1 MHGEKRPATKKDLGI
16 WVSSIPSFS
25 LHHEKSAQKAFAV
38 LRMIGRTFSR
48 SICMDVQILYGAYVR
63 PLLEYAN
70 QVVYS
75 GRTKDITLIE
85 RARRAA
91 TRMFACRNSVDC
103 ETRLA
108 MLDPFPLEYRRL
120 RGGLIPTY
128 ALFEQSLANKSKR
141 KPPVSA
147 TEDIYH
153 KRVKHESP
161 ESFEPKSADIILP
174 CLKDASPVPVI
185 IPKEDTEETFVR
197 LPLIHSCIASLSVCT
212 ELRKPVLLAGP
223 VGCGKTRCIDF
234 VACLQKAS
242 VCRVQISEQ
251 TDSKSLL
258 GAYCCTETPGQFVWR
273 PGPLLTSLTQG
284 SWLVL
289 EDVDRG
295 PADLQM
301 LLAPLFKPNHSS
313 SHRLDLIDPT
323 TGLPVDQH
331 RNFRILMTRRLV
343 LSRTNEWRMECDN
356 PCAEFI
362 DRHCSVI
369 MLPSLTDDS
378 LRKLVSR
385 LHPSLHTLLD
395 RVLTIYGCVRQD
407 LESSSAFTG
416 SRTISP
422 RDLLKFCARISRPS
436 VESLQSDSLLL
447 HAVDCF
453 VACVSDPSR
462 LLQLASKIAGEL
474 NLTAEKVMFILY
486 KRSVD
491 LRLDPDGALMY
502 LGRAQ
507 LPCHRTAEWEA
518 RLAGGATLS
527 QSTGDVVSPFAST
540 HLACTLLER
549 LAVAVE
555 HKEPVLL
562 VGETGTGKTSAIQQL
577 AHLCGRRLRVIN
589 LNQQSDSVDLLG
601 GFKPVDTRSLVR
613 PVRERFEAL
622 FCRTFRM
629 DKNVGYLEHINEYF
643 NSGQWR
649 DLITLMQH
657 PTRLAVER
665 PAGSANLLHEEW
677 LGLLDQLNQLQR
689 RFENAVKTN
698 QSAVGFAFIE
708 GALVR
713 AVQDGDWV
721 LLDEINLAP
730 AEMLDCLSGLLDSE
744 QGSVTLVERGDK
756 TPLKRNPDFHLFAA
770 MNPSTDVGKRELP
783 VGLRNRFTEI
793 YVPELDPGVNDSQL
807 NPIRATDR
815 EDLAILV
822 RAYLLPLNPS
832 PTQVTTV
839 VRLYAALR
847 QAAVEGLVDGVGQ
860 KPHFSLRTLCRALVE
875 AGRGYHGST
884 IRSLYEGLIFSFGSQ
899 LSRASRPILDT
910 LVRRYLALIH
920 GTREQKLDHTSL
932 SHLLSSPLPMPA
944 HRSTLKD
951 QSSAMDYL
959 PVEGYWVPRGPGE
972 PRQTSPD
979 ALVDGSYVLTPSVRA
994 NLKDLARVVA
1004 AGGSL
1009 PILLQGETSVGK
1021 TSLITY
1027 LAERIGQVCYRINNH
1042 EHTEQQ
1048 TYLGTYTVASATA
1061 QANMTGQVKDGTPPP
1076 LVFQHGPL
1084 VQAMRLGH
1092 WIILDELNLA
1102 PTEILEALNRV
1113 LDDNRT
1119 LFIPDT
1125 QEVIRAHPQFR
1136 LFATQNP
1143 PGLYAGRKV
1152 LSRALRNRFIELH
1165 FDPIPRGELEVI
1177 LEKRCALPQSRAHR
1191 LVEVMHRLQLARCQS
1206 NVFLG
1211 KDSFIT
1217 LRDLFRWAERYRLA
1231 TCDLADPEN
1240 DSEKRL
1246 TFFDWDAYL
1255 AEQGYLLLSGRVRNA
1270 EETRVVAE
1278 ALETVFKRPISEAK
1292 LFDLS
1297 EETSSVSKEFLQPL
1311 LSESDVRPA
1320 GFEHVVWTRDMR
1332 RMLVLVGNALK
1343 YKEPILLVGETSCGK
1358 TTVCQLFAALKHQ
1371 KLHCVNC
1378 HQYTEASDFLGGL
1391 RPIRR
1396 VSSQDGAEVDDGR
1409 LFEWVDGP
1417 LVVAMSRGEMF
1428 LLDEI
1433 SLADD
1438 AVLERLNSLLEPE
1451 RRLNLAERSEGAGS
1465 IGVLETNDLTAH
1477 IGFRLVATMNPG
1489 GDYGKK
1495 ELSPALRNRF
1505 TEIWCPTP
1513 AFTSPNL
1520 EAFPTSSSDL
1530 QLIVVH
1536 NLKLHLPSLRTS
1548 PDLAQRL
1555 SYAMVDFASWF
1566 SWALHDDTTAN
1577 HLVSTRKSPPTI
1589 RDLLAWIQFMES
1601 VCSRSPNPA
1610 STPPGMS
1617 SSIDLLSA
1625 CLHGACL
1632 VFLDAVDCKPIGI
1645 LENPSLAAQGVK
1657 FLRERLESIASEHGL
1672 AVENLFVAVN
1682 YTCAGDSN
1690 VDGDF
1695 SFTSDGRMFG
1705 ADPFYIDTGPSSD
1718 PSLAFNSRFN
1728 FSAPTPAVNLRRL
1741 LRALQVPK
1749 RALLLEGSPGV
1760 GKTSLVLAL
1769 AKATGHEVVRINLS
1783 EATEAS
1789 DLLGCDLPVEGAAP
1803 GVFAW
1808 RDGPLLQGL
1817 REGRWIVLDEM
1828 NLASQSVLECLNA
1841 CLDHRGE
1848 LYIPELGAT
1857 FKIQPGVTRLFA
1869 CQNPVRE
1876 GGGRKGLP
1884 KSFLNRF
1891 TQVFLQPLT
1900 TADQEFIMQQLYPR
1914 LPAPVIQLMVH
1925 FNWKLADEVNVG
1937 REFGTQGGPWEFNL
1951 RDLMRWAELILKGE
1965 EFEGSNPGLSVHY
1978 VYTDRMR
1985 TEADKRKVA
1994 ELWNSVCR
2002 ERGATDMVYYKP
2014 LGRISIVNNTLRIGN
2029 AGFDTVPTVDFSKLP
2044 NLLFLDQQ
2052 RSQLESLLKI
2062 LEMGWMAIL
2071 VGPPGCA
2078 VYLRIYAALPFSFI
2092 LHSPS
2097 VLDRLNSV
2105 LEPDGE
2111 LVLSE
2116 RGLDS
2121 NGRLIRM
2128 KPHPDFRLIL
2138 IVDEVSGLGAGSTGV
2153 SRAMRNRGVEIAVYK
2168 DLSMTNVDLDRI
2180 LTSMGIRNS
2189 VVNALTSFQALFSTA
2204 CGLTCLPTD
2213 HINLLDGLPVT
2224 AGLLKRPPL
2233 EALLSCS
2240 QLAEC
2245 LLQNPETDEAEP
2257 RQLFVDE
2264 PEDDNLFL
2272 TFDLERPKT
2281 VWCWALS
2288 RALNFAYSSRQTHAK
2303 AASVVRTLINRFLSV
2318 VSDEISLESMYHHSG
2333 VVGPRYLL
2341 HSLRQ
2346 LISCGN
2352 PVEYRQNHIHVVA
2365 LAISSTQ
2372 SSPPPPH
2379 LIRRVLLEQA
2389 NSADLGGLPGHVKA
2403 VFGHVCLTPDLS
2415 DYSSQATA
2423 DPWELWPDLRWAPG
2437 WRHLTNSLGG
2447 PVLEWDRVLRTLL
2460 VVELLQMQLEL
2471 IPPKSSTN
2479 QSFGTLSS
2487 LSVLVVAHKFSV
2499 GQIPPTWL
2507 ENYPG
2512 LNAILDQWTQFL
2524 QAFVADRTVASQG
2537 TSHAYWLSIIQ
2548 RVGLIWTW
2556 LHHFALKPLGDPQDW
2571 SDRLEFHNQRANLSA
2586 VGVNGFIPI
2595 LSAIRSVLSLP
2606 VPRVVS
2612 FSNSEFSP
2620 MTLNC
2625 VSFGKK
2631 IGDLLQL
2638 LQFGEL
2644 EEEDE
2649 DDSND
2654 ESLADEEDLVHQEGV
2669 RDNLS
2674 SNLMC
2679 LWPLSMLSIL
2689 HTIYQMAEVQRQSE
2703 SLRAFVRC
2711 LLLSMT
2717 RPQLMSLLSLAQ
2729 PCHVTSSV
2737 QKRAVEQSLL
2747 EISEKQA
2754 FEQLCARL
2762 DLVSTGRLLPY
2773 RSFGTLERP
2782 SLINEWRS
2790 LGQATFAITWPA
2802 LSRYNMGAEPTYQT
2816 LFGWFNSQ
2824 KAYKIAHVMLS
2835 SHVRSPNDATYAPC
2849 RSSNVN
2855 DITLNPDLTDLV
2867 LRSGQLLHAVDEA
2880 LVTKIHS
2887 PAIHHAPMHP
2897 DSSFSETHPD
2907 LDSLLQWIVSKL
2919 QPRLS
2924 ESVLMASVSPN
2935 WSEILQLCE
2944 WLIGYLLKIKD
2955 DPSNNDLIGIAW
2967 TLFGCLYVRCVCPVA
2982 PLDPYIVARVEEVA
2996 VATELER
3003 VDREIEL
3010 RRAIRR
3016 ISFGDPSGALPKDG
3030 DDSNEW
3036 FSATN
3041 LQGLAEAGLEHPWI
3055 SAIVTYREQLV
3066 EKSEQLAK
3074 HNVISR
3080 GPIPLSRQVS
3090 NIQYSQLR
3098 RRLSTFVVGFTEK
3111 LLLHRCSNQGLPQLN
3126 PDSIQRWLEVAS
3138 DLAEWLTEPER
3149 FHTFADIVEPLLHG
3163 VLATLVDRICTRDVH
3178 WLQSLLVFYL
3188 PGICSKSHKTIE
3200 EEEFKL
3206 DVVYSSRFTNM
3217 DTLWPPADEYE
3228 GKAEAMSAT
3237 VTDLVGLL
3245 STGLMSNQTVID
3257 RPLSLNCL
3265 SSSLYLA
3272 YQLTSVSVRNTLKQ
3286 AAIAVS
3292 LETNPSGPTQALA
3305 FQVEFR
3311 LFSLIL
3317 DLIWL
3322 HHVDSAGS
3330 HDYQLTSFTGRL
3342 LAFLNRP
3349 LARRWHQ
3356 AEADRK
3362 KAAAER
3368 AALFIEAASRKHRIQ
3383 GELQQGSK
3391 SKKDNA
3397 RDVQA
3402 DLIDPDLVEE
3412 VEWRLRF
3419 PETASLNALAEMSA
3433 ESGQLGLGREE
3444 QIQQTV
3450 RKLEQV
3456 DKWLERALGETT
3468 RTWIP
3473 DESELIY
3480 WVDRTVELL
3489 LSQATNVV
3497 SKDHASEWR
3506 WHTLLNGYSM
3516 ASWLTLHSSV
3526 SLDPSTDKQSL
3537 STLLAITAYLAQNDL
3552 RSKARLP
3559 IHQERNASL
3568 DVYRDPIPLDAA
3580 SRLLAV
3586 LEHLERRVRQILH
3599 EWPGQP
3605 SLLHLLT
3612 LIRRLEGF
3620 HVSDPLMKFLTGVE
3634 MIWQEMHE
3642 WEKNASRHVSLMD
3655 QIKEVC
3661 ELLIEWRKMELKCWL
3676 STLDTATSAFSS
3688 RAATLWFHLHD
3699 VFLRPPG
3706 HATSDSTVGNTQSE
3720 SDRCEVLVE
3729 LMENG
3734 PLGEFPM
3741 RWRLLAALRTALD
3754 IWPGLPTQDRETNK
3768 RIVGNV
3774 AWFYGQFLPAVQNE
3788 IKCLRK
3794 PIEKDL
3800 RGVVHITKWGDY
3812 ACFWSVKSNVDRCKR
3827 TIHKQVRNWETIL
3840 RRPVRPLF
3848 ETAISVPRFERPPNA
3863 DCPDMPVSSLP
3874 SASDAKNYWLSPQ
3887 DFQWICT
3894 QRTMNPQFGSH
3905 FGRLPTLVPKF
3916 HVHLRRMASGSPV
3929 THWIQQLQTGTE
3941 AWAALLTDLETCTR
3955 QLESTCPPAHLLRQ
3969 LHAAKSTGKRKVTG
3983 SDNTE
3988 ELEQARRWNQQ
3999 FTTLQ
4004 QRKRWALSQWFKV
4017 AGNPHRANP
4026 GENAPHS
4033 CSDLDC
4039 DTSSDAVD
4047 TELPGPDVD
4056 LNSYDDDNTSLPQL
4070 GLSYLRGQRYSHTGS
4085 MTSFLSQLSGDPWR
4099 YVHSH
4104 EGTDLYRIGSKEY
4117 TLPTIVCRR
4126 LACLV
4131 ALRGG
4136 LPRTPGPPGA
4146 TPETV
4151 SEIVTE
4157 LGGPTN
4163 LARLTGLA
4171 DDLLN
4176 NCVAAIRSCSQLT
4189 EAANQL
4195 FVQSDAFRSTF
4206 DGKADSCSS
4215 DVAKDDVIYVPLGS
4229 DHIQLRRIR
4238 TSVKTVGQLA
4248 RDALQQCTLFWGV
4261 CHQLQ
4266 STTPVTTDD
4275 LKCIFG
4281 SDLWENLVAPVALP
4295 SIKVFA
4301 DFCRHICANYLD
4313 RLTAAVEAI
4322 SENVNLI
4329 SASPT
4334 FLLTHSSCQI
4344 YVCLSTALES
4354 FLSISDAIV
4363 SDCRQ
4368 NGFHNNVESSLAR
4381 TTDRLRF
4388 EYQFLSTIVT
4398 QNALRALRCDE
4409 ISKEECDSALCVL
4422 TDNLIQSILRT
4433 LGTLY
4438 HADRYS
4444 EDMGQI
4450 DLLLHFSDEMSV
4462 SASDLIL
4469 AQVNKLLT
4477 RCRVKL
4483 EQSQGD
4489 VLTSG
4494 VRLTRAVFPLVDALS
4509 KAVELRATQFWQ
4521 LLDEWTRLGER
4532 VLRITGRLLVDGFCR
4547 PAGLDRS
4554 MSDEANGGMSCDNQA
4569 LDSREQ
4575 EGSGGGTSLTA
4586 EGVDTTGAKDVSKEL
4601 ECQEQIEGLMDETQK
4616 TNQADDHGA
4625 AEDESEGIEMPDDNF
4640 RGEFG
4645 DDQPL
4650 GIDEQEDELSSA
4662 EDTQDL
4668 ENRMGDGANGASDE
4682 VFKEMWASDNE
4693 EEPASA
4699 LPPAENDA
4707 GGVQDQTDG
4716 KQDEKDTKDGSDV
4729 QRQKKSLDSDHS
4741 AQEENEEANSGE
4753 AESSPPSKKGPKSV
4767 KDFQN
4772 KTTVAGDDG
4781 QMPPNNEQEL
4791 TPDAESEQ
4799 DHSTDGDQARKE
4811 DDSLAALEAKR
4822 LEDEE
4827 ESTGNQTEDLPD
4839 DLPDEAMNSPS
4850 EEAANADSGK
4860 PEEESGQDE
4869 VDPGYEDQIMP
4880 LDQGAEDQTELQDP
4894 KMEDFQYNPASG
4906 DLGQDKAT
4914 AGLDGAPVSEDTRPT
4929 EHDREQDSVHQLP
4942 EQTEQSTGSRGGQ
4955 RVGTGQFGDLAPD
4968 QIDAKDRSAPA
4979 AKTEGIAPK
4988 RRSGLKP
4995 VSENRSQDPSATDAM
5010 KKKEILDPAK
5020 SGQVRSPEI
5029 DQEGLTDADL
5039 YEHMEED
5046 TMDTGNDSGIR
5057 AFDSATESQ
5066 RKQQT
5071 RSEQKPEQA
5080 DTDVGL
5086 ENDEETREVPPNLIP
5101 TDVPEEQP
5109 LSSGLPLQQRLSG
5122 KSSKGDLAGE
5132 DVVESD
5138 PDARIVAT
5146 LGAQRPPDS
5155 FICTRP
5161 EALVQ
5166 STAGSHMFD
5175 VGLAVERADLH
5186 SVSTEEAKK
5195 AFFEWSACSARSA
5208 GLARQ
5213 LCESLRLVLE
5223 PTKAAR
5229 MRGDYRT
5236 GKRIN
5241 MRKIIPYLA
5250 SHFRKDKI
5258 WLRRSQ
5264 PSQREYR
5271 ILIAVDDSSS
5281 MSDNLCRQMT
5291 FDSLATV
5298 VTALNLLEV
5307 GRIGVCSFGESVR
5320 ILHDLQDTWVGD
5332 AGANV
5337 LAQFTFKQ
5345 SRTSLIQLL
5354 QSAIKAMQMCNLPTT
5369 TGSMPSQLLLIL
5381 SDGVFSED
5389 PQDSRVQAAV
5399 RLARDSRLF
5408 PVCLILDDVR
5418 KKHSI
5423 FDLRRYTSSGKLV
5436 PYMDTF
5442 PLPFY
5447 LVLRDVTALPQL
5459 LSDALR
5465 QWFELEASFGR

>member
-1 MHGEKRPATKKDLGI
+1 M
-16 WVSSIPSFS
+16 
-25 LHHEKSAQKAFAV
+25 
-38 LRMIGRTFSR
+38 GR
-48 SICMDVQILYGAYVR
+48 
-63 PLLEYAN
+63 
-70 QVVYS
+70 
-75 GRTKDITLIE
+75 K
-85 RARRAA
+85 
-91 TRMFACRNSVDC
+91 
-103 ETRLA
+103 
-108 MLDPFPLEYRRL
+108 
-120 RGGLIPTY
+120 
-128 ALFEQSLANKSKR
+128 KSKR

-147 TEDIYH
+147 TEDVH
-153 KRVKHESP
+153 PKRVKHESP
-161 ESFEPKSADIILP
+161 ESFETKSAHIILP
-174 CLKDASPVPVI
+174 GLENASPVPI
-185 IPKEDTEETFVR
+185 IISKRDTEATFVR
-197 LPLIHSCIASLSVCT
+197 LPLIHSCITSLSVCT

-234 VACLQKAS
+234 VACVQKAS

-313 SHRLDLIDPT
+313 CHRLDLIDPT
-323 TGLPVDQH
+323 TGLLVDQH

-369 MLPSLTDDS
+369 MLPALNDDS
-378 LRKLVSR
+378 LRQLVSR
-385 LHPSLHTLLD
+385 LYPSLHTLLD
-395 RVLTIYGCVRQD
+395 RILTIYGCVRED

-422 RDLLKFCARISRPS
+422 RDLLKFCARIARPS
-436 VESLQSDSLLL
+436 VESLQSDCLLL

-453 VACVSDPSR
+453 VACVPDPSR

-474 NLTAEKVMFILY
+474 NLSAEKVMFILY

-491 LRLDPDGALMY
+491 LRLDTDGAVMY

-518 RLAGGATLS
+518 RLASAATLS
-527 QSTGDVVSPFAST
+527 QSTGDVVAPFAST

-629 DKNVGYLEHINEYF
+629 DKNIGYLEHINEYF

-665 PAGSANLLHEEW
+665 PAGSANLLHEDW
-677 LGLLDQLNQLQR
+677 LGLLDQLNQFQR
-689 RFENAVKTN
+689 RFENAAKTN

-730 AEMLDCLSGLLDSE
+730 AEMLDCLSGLLDSDH
-744 QGSVTLVERGDK
+744 GSVTLVERGDK
-756 TPLKRNPDFHLFAA
+756 APLKRNPDFHLFAA

-793 YVPELDPGVNDSQL
+793 YVPELDPGINDSQL

-815 EDLAILV
+815 EDLAILI

-832 PTQVTTV
+832 PTQLTTV

-875 AGRGYHGST
+875 AGRGYHGGI

-899 LSRASRPILDT
+899 LSRASRPVLDT

-920 GTREQKLDHTSL
+920 GTREQKPDHTSL
-932 SHLLSSPLPMPA
+932 SHLLSSPLPMPV
-944 HRSTLKD
+944 HRPALKD
-951 QSSAMDYL
+951 QSSAVDYL

-1061 QANMTGQVKDGTPPP
+1061 QANMKDGTPPP

-1240 DSEKRL
+1240 CAEKRL

-1255 AEQGYLLLSGRVRNA
+1255 AEQGYLLLAGRVRNA

-1278 ALETVFKRPISEAK
+1278 ALEAVFKRPISEAK

-1311 LSESDVRPA
+1311 LSESDVRPV

-1332 RMLVLVGNALK
+1332 RMLVLIGNALK

-1378 HQYTEASDFLGGL
+1378 HQYTEAGDFLGGL

-1513 AFTSPNL
+1513 AFTSPNIKD
-1520 EAFPTSSSDL
+1520 FPTSSSDL

-1536 NLKLHLPSLRTS
+1536 NLKLHLPLLRTS
-1548 PDLAQRL
+1548 PHLAERL

-1566 SWALHDDTTAN
+1566 SWALHDDTIAN

-1601 VCSRSPNPA
+1601 VCSRSSNPA
-1610 STPPGMS
+1610 STPPRLS

-1632 VFLDAVDCKPIGI
+1632 VFLDAVDCKPIGGI
-1645 LENPSLAAQGVK
+1645 LEGPSLAAQGVK
-1657 FLRERLESIASEHGL
+1657 FLRERLESIALEHDL
-1672 AVENLFVAVN
+1672 PVENLFIAAK
-1682 YTCAGDSN
+1682 YTCAGDNS
-1690 VDGDF
+1690 VDGGF
-1695 SFTSDGRMFG
+1695 GLTSDGRMFG

-1718 PSLAFNSRFN
+1718 PNLALNSRFN

-1769 AKATGHEVVRINLS
+1769 AKATGHDVVRINLS

-1803 GVFAW
+1803 GVFGW

-1857 FKIQPGVTRLFA
+1857 FKIQPGATRLFA

-1900 TADQEFIMQQLYPR
+1900 RADQEFIMRQLYPR
-1914 LPAPVIQLMVH
+1914 LPAPVVQLMVH
-1925 FNWKLADEVNVG
+1925 FNWKLADEVNVA

-1965 EFEGSNPGLSVHY
+1965 NFEGSNPGLSVHY

-1985 TEADKRKVA
+1985 TEADKRKIA

-2014 LGRISIVNNTLRIGN
+2014 LGRVSLVNNILRIGVT
-2029 AGFDTVPTVDFSKLP
+2029 GFDTVPTVDASKLP
-2044 NLLFLDQQ
+2044 NLLLLDHQ

-2071 VGPPGCA
+2071 VGPPGCGKRTLTNICA
-2078 VYLRIYAALPFSFI
+2078 TLVGHPLSTMHMSPTADTVELLGSLEQHEAGGHFCWIDSPLVKGMRHGHWVVIESAQLC
-2092 LHSPS
+2092 SPS

-2111 LVLSE
+2111 LILSE

-2121 NGRLIRM
+2121 NGRLIRL
-2128 KPHPDFRLIL
+2128 KPHPNFRLIL
-2138 IVDEVSGLGAGSTGV
+2138 IVDEVSGAGAGSTGV

-2168 DLSMTNVDLDRI
+2168 DLSMTTVDLDRI
-2180 LTSMGIRNS
+2180 LTSIGIRNS

-2204 CGLTCLPTD
+2204 CGLTCSQAD
-2213 HINLLDGLPVT
+2213 HINLLDGLPLT
-2224 AGLLKRPPL
+2224 AGLLKRPPIG
-2233 EALLSCS
+2233 ALLSCS
-2240 QLAEC
+2240 QLAES

-2257 RQLFVDE
+2257 RQLFLAE
-2264 PEDDNLFL
+2264 PEDFL
-2272 TFDLERPKT
+2272 TFDLDRPKT

-2303 AASVVRTLINRFLSV
+2303 AVSVVRTLINRFLSV
-2318 VSDEISLESMYHHSG
+2318 VSDEISLESMYHRSG
-2333 VVGPRYLL
+2333 GVGPRYLL
-2341 HSLRQ
+2341 HSLPQ
-2346 LISCGN
+2346 VISCGN
-2352 PVEYRQNHIHVVA
+2352 PVAYRENHIHVVA
-2365 LAISSTQ
+2365 LAVSSTE
-2372 SSPPPPH
+2372 SSPPPPPH
-2379 LIRRVLLEQA
+2379 LVRRVLLEQA
-2389 NSADLGGLPGHVKA
+2389 NSADLGGLSGDIQA
-2403 VFGHVCLTPDLS
+2403 VISHVCLTLDLS
-2415 DYSSQATA
+2415 DSFPQPTA
-2423 DPWELWPDLRWAPG
+2423 DPWELWPDLRWIPG
-2437 WRHLTNSLGG
+2437 WQHLTNSVGG
-2447 PVLEWDRVLRTLL
+2447 TVLEWDRVLRTLL
-2460 VVELLQMQLEL
+2460 AVELLQMQMEL
-2471 IPPKSSTN
+2471 VPPKSSIN
-2479 QSFGTLSS
+2479 QSLETLSS
-2487 LSVLVVAHKFSV
+2487 LSVLVVAHKCSI
-2499 GQIPPTWL
+2499 GQIPTTWL

-2524 QAFVADRTVASQG
+2524 QTFVAERTVERPG

-2556 LHHFALKPLGDPQDW
+2556 LHQFALRPLGDPHDW
-2571 SDRLEFHNQRANLSA
+2571 SDRLDFHNQRANLST
-2586 VGVNGFIPI
+2586 VDVNGFIHI
-2595 LSAIRSVLSLP
+2595 LGAIRSVLSLP
-2606 VPRVVS
+2606 APRVVP
-2612 FSNSEFSP
+2612 FTNSEFSP

-2631 IGDLLQL
+2631 IGELLQL

-2649 DDSND
+2649 DGLND
-2654 ESLADEEDLVHQEGV
+2654 ESLTDEGGLVHHEEV
-2669 RDNLS
+2669 RDNPT

-2679 LWPLSMLSIL
+2679 LWPLSMLSTL
-2689 HTIYQMAEVQRQSE
+2689 HTIDQMAEDQRQSE
-2703 SLRAFVRC
+2703 PLRALVRC
-2711 LLLSMT
+2711 LLLNMT

-2729 PCHVTSSV
+2729 PCHVSSSV

-2754 FEQLCARL
+2754 FEQLCAHL

-2802 LSRYNMGAEPTYQT
+2802 LSRYNLGAEPTHQT

-2824 KAYKIAHVMLS
+2824 KAYRIAHAMLS
-2835 SHVRSPNDATYAPC
+2835 SHVRSPHGATYSSC
-2849 RSSNVN
+2849 RSSSVN
-2855 DITLNPDLTDLV
+2855 AMTPNPNLTDLV
-2867 LRSGQLLHAVDEA
+2867 LKSGQLLHAVNEA
-2880 LVTKIHS
+2880 LVTKVHS
-2887 PAIHHAPMHP
+2887 STVHHTPMHP

-2907 LDSLLQWIVSKL
+2907 LDSLLEWIASKL

-2924 ESVLMASVSPN
+2924 ESVFMASASPD

-2944 WLIGYLLKIKD
+2944 WFIGYMLKIKD
-2955 DPSNNDLIGIAW
+2955 DPSNSDLIGIAW
-2967 TLFGCLYVRCVCPVA
+2967 TLFGCLYVRCACPVA
-2982 PLDPYIVARVEEVA
+2982 PLDPYIVARVEEAA
-2996 VATELER
+2996 VATESTDLAYFPPTPYGCCTGVTSVTEMKRTRSAVAPFRCLTAMPPEGCMRAGILPGCPSLDGGSREAEVGFETRTSER

-3016 ISFGDPSGALPKDG
+3016 ISFGNPSGALPKDG

-3041 LQGLAEAGLEHPWI
+3041 LQGLVEAGLEHPWI
-3055 SAIVTYREQLV
+3055 SALVTYREQLV

-3074 HNVISR
+3074 HNVLSR

-3138 DLAEWLTEPER
+3138 DLGEWLTEPER

-3163 VLATLVDRICTRDVH
+3163 VLAILRGLRIWTH
-3178 WLQSLLVFYL
+3178 YGSL
-3188 PGICSKSHKTIE
+3188 
-3200 EEEFKL
+3200 
-3206 DVVYSSRFTNM
+3206 RMNM
-3217 DTLWPPADEYE
+3217 
-3228 GKAEAMSAT
+3228 KSAT

-3272 YQLTSVSVRNTLKQ
+3272 CQLTSISVRNTLKQ
-3286 AAIAVS
+3286 TAIAVS
-3292 LETNPSGPTQALA
+3292 LEANPSGPTQTLA

-3322 HHVDSAGS
+3322 HHVDSIGS
-3330 HDYQLTSFTGRL
+3330 HDYQLTSFMGRL

-3349 LARRWHQ
+3349 LARRWQQ

-3368 AALFIEAASRKHRIQ
+3368 AALFIEAASQKHRIQ

-3433 ESGQLGLGREE
+3433 ESRQFGLGREE

-3489 LSQATNVV
+3489 LSQDTNVIA
-3497 SKDHASEWR
+3497 KARASEWR
-3506 WHTLLNGYSM
+3506 WHTLLSGYSM
-3516 ASWLTLHSSV
+3516 ASWLTLHHSSV
-3526 SLDPSTDKQSL
+3526 SLDPSTDRQSL

-3559 IHQERNASL
+3559 IYDERNASL

-3580 SRLLAV
+3580 SKLLTV

-3605 SLLHLLT
+3605 SLVHLIT

-3661 ELLIEWRKMELKCWL
+3661 EILIEWRKMELKCWL
-3676 STLDTATSAFSS
+3676 STLDSATSAFSN

-3706 HATSDSTVGNTQSE
+3706 HATSDSTVGKTQSE

-3774 AWFYGQFLPAVQNE
+3774 VWFYGQFLSTVQNE

-3794 PIEKDL
+3794 PIEKEL

-3827 TIHKQVRNWETIL
+3827 TIHKQVRNWETVL

-3848 ETAISVPRFERPPNA
+3848 ETAISVPRFERLPDA
-3863 DCPDMPVSSLP
+3863 DCPNMPVSSLP
-3874 SASDAKNYWLSPQ
+3874 SASDVKNYWLSPL
-3887 DFQWICT
+3887 DFQWICN
-3894 QRTMNPQFGSH
+3894 QRTMNPRFGSH

-3916 HVHLRRMASGSPV
+3916 HVHLRRMAFGSPI
-3929 THWIQQLQTGTE
+3929 THWVQQLQTGTE
-3941 AWAALLTDLETCTR
+3941 AWSALLIDLETCTR

-3988 ELEQARRWNQQ
+3988 ELNQARQWNQQ

-4017 AGNPHRANP
+4017 AGNPHRTNSIS
-4026 GENAPHS
+4026 GENASHS

-4039 DTSSDAVD
+4039 DTTSDAVD
-4047 TELPGPDVD
+4047 TELMGSDVG
-4056 LNSYDDDNTSLPQL
+4056 LNSFDDNTSLPQL

-4085 MTSFLSQLSGDPWR
+4085 MTPFLSQLNGDPWR

-4151 SEIVTE
+4151 SAIVTE

-4176 NCVAAIRSCSQLT
+4176 NCVVAIRSCSQLT

-4195 FVQSDAFRSTF
+4195 FAHSDAFRSSL
-4206 DGKADSCSS
+4206 DGKANSCSS
-4215 DVAKDDVIYVPLGS
+4215 DVAKDDVVYAPLGS

-4266 STTPVTTDD
+4266 SITPVTTED

-4281 SDLWENLVAPVALP
+4281 SELWDNLVAPVARP
-4295 SIKVFA
+4295 SIDVFA
-4301 DFCRHICANYLD
+4301 DLCRHICTNYLD
-4313 RLTAAVEAI
+4313 RLTAAVETI
-4322 SENVNLI
+4322 SEDVNLL
-4329 SASPT
+4329 SASPA
-4334 FLLTHSSCQI
+4334 FLLTYPSCQI
-4344 YVCLSTALES
+4344 YARLSTALES
-4354 FLSISDAIV
+4354 FLSVSDAIV

-4368 NGFHNNVESSLAR
+4368 HGFHNNVEWSLAR
-4381 TTDRLRF
+4381 TADRLRS
-4388 EYQFLSTIVT
+4388 EYQFLSTVVT
-4398 QNALRALRCDE
+4398 QDPLRALHCE
-4409 ISKEECDSALCVL
+4409 ELSKEECGDALCVL

-4438 HADRYS
+4438 HADRHS
-4444 EDMGQI
+4444 KDMGQI
-4450 DLLLHFSDEMSV
+4450 DLLLQFSSEMSV
-4462 SASDLIL
+4462 SASDLIS
-4469 AQVNKLLT
+4469 AQVNKWLT
-4477 RCRVKL
+4477 RCRAKL
-4483 EQSQGD
+4483 EQSDGD

-4494 VRLTRAVFPLVDALS
+4494 VRLARAVFPLVDALS
-4509 KAVELRATQFWQ
+4509 KAAEVRATQFWQ

-4554 MSDEANGGMSCDNQA
+4554 MSDEATGGMSCDNQA

-4601 ECQEQIEGLMDETQK
+4601 ECQEQIEGLMDDTQK
-4616 TNQADDHGA
+4616 ANQADDRGA

-4640 RGEFG
+4640 HGEFG

-4662 EDTQDL
+4662 DETQDL
-4668 ENRMGDGANGASDE
+4668 ENRMGDGASGASDE

-4693 EEPASA
+4693 EEEPASTI
-4699 LPPAENDA
+4699 PPAENDT
-4707 GGVQDQTDG
+4707 GGVQDQTNG
-4716 KQDEKDTKDGSDV
+4716 KQDEKGTRDSSDV
-4729 QRQKKSLDSDHS
+4729 QRQKKSLDTDQP
-4741 AQEENEEANSGE
+4741 AQEKNEEANLGE
-4753 AESSPPSKKGPKSV
+4753 AESSPPPKKGPKSA

-4772 KTTVAGDDG
+4772 KTTVAGDEG
-4781 QMPPNNEQEL
+4781 QMLPNNEQEL

-4811 DDSLAALEAKR
+4811 DESLAALEAKR

-4827 ESTGNQTEDLPD
+4827 ETTGKQTEDLPD

-4869 VDPGYEDQIMP
+4869 VDRGYEDQIMP
-4880 LDQGAEDQTELQDP
+4880 VDQDAKDQTELQDP

-4906 DLGQDKAT
+4906 DLDSQDKAT
-4914 AGLDGAPVSEDTRPT
+4914 AGLDGAPANEDKRPT
-4929 EHDREQDSVHQLP
+4929 EYDHEQDSVQQLP
-4942 EQTEQSTGSRGGQ
+4942 EQTEQSIGNRGAQ
-4955 RVGTGQFGDLAPD
+4955 RVGTSQFGDLAPD
-4968 QIDAKDRSAPA
+4968 QLDAEDRSAPTL
-4979 AKTEGIAPK
+4979 KTEGTTSK

-5020 SGQVRSPEI
+5020 SGQLRSPEI

-5046 TMDTGNDSGIR
+5046 LMDTGNDSGIR
-5057 AFDSATESQ
+5057 AFDSATERQ

-5071 RSEQKPEQA
+5071 RSEQKRDQT

-5086 ENDEETREVPPNLIP
+5086 EHDEETSEEQPNLIP
-5101 TDVPEEQP
+5101 TDVPEEQS
-5109 LSSGLPLQQRLSG
+5109 LSSGLPLQQQRPSG
-5122 KSSKGDLAGE
+5122 KSSKGDLSG

-5155 FICTRP
+5155 FICTR
-5161 EALVQ
+5161 
-5166 STAGSHMFD
+5166 
-5175 VGLAVERADLH
+5175 
-5186 SVSTEEAKK
+5186 VS
-5195 AFFEWSACSARSA
+5195 
-5208 GLARQ
+5208 G
-5213 LCESLRLVLE
+5213 
-5223 PTKAAR
+5223 
-5229 MRGDYRT
+5229 
-5236 GKRIN
+5236 
-5241 MRKIIPYLA
+5241 
-5250 SHFRKDKI
+5250 
-5258 WLRRSQ
+5258 
-5264 PSQREYR
+5264 
-5271 ILIAVDDSSS
+5271 
-5281 MSDNLCRQMT
+5281 
-5291 FDSLATV
+5291 
-5298 VTALNLLEV
+5298 
-5307 GRIGVCSFGESVR
+5307 
-5320 ILHDLQDTWVGD
+5320 
-5332 AGANV
+5332 
-5337 LAQFTFKQ
+5337 
-5345 SRTSLIQLL
+5345 
-5354 QSAIKAMQMCNLPTT
+5354 
-5369 TGSMPSQLLLIL
+5369 
-5381 SDGVFSED
+5381 
-5389 PQDSRVQAAV
+5389 
-5399 RLARDSRLF
+5399 LF
-5408 PVCLILDDVR
+5408 PVCFSLGARWPQSLEREFTDRTVR
-5418 KKHSI
+5418 GSNPTSASRLPMSRLGQPGSI
-5423 FDLRRYTSSGKLV
+5423 PGLVQPSGGMAVRHRKDATAERLFCFSLYSLV
-5436 PYMDTF
+5436 CCYHTRSVF
-5442 PLPFY
+5442 NSPFY
-5447 LVLRDVTALPQL
+5447 IDL
-5459 LSDALR
+5459 LLKWQAEYLGSRHDLFCVVA
-5465 QWFELEASFGR
+5465 

>member
-1 MHGEKRPATKKDLGI
+1 MGLMRLMINT
-16 WVSSIPSFS
+16 
-25 LHHEKSAQKAFAV
+25 
-38 LRMIGRTFSR
+38 LRNL
-48 SICMDVQILYGAYVR
+48 VQ
-63 PLLEYAN
+63 
-70 QVVYS
+70 
-75 GRTKDITLIE
+75 
-85 RARRAA
+85 AR
-91 TRMFACRNSVDC
+91 
-103 ETRLA
+103 
-108 MLDPFPLEYRRL
+108 
-120 RGGLIPTY
+120 
-128 ALFEQSLANKSKR
+128 SKR

-147 TEDIYH
+147 TEDVH
-153 KRVKHESP
+153 PKRVKHESP
-161 ESFEPKSADIILP
+161 ESFETKSAHIILP
-174 CLKDASPVPVI
+174 GLENASPVPI
-185 IPKEDTEETFVR
+185 IISKRDTEATFVR
-197 LPLIHSCIASLSVCT
+197 LPLIHSCITSLSVCT

-234 VACLQKAS
+234 VACVRKAS

-313 SHRLDLIDPT
+313 CHRLDLIDPT

-369 MLPSLTDDS
+369 MLPALNDDS
-378 LRKLVSR
+378 LRQLVSR
-385 LHPSLHTLLD
+385 LYPSLHTLLD
-395 RVLTIYGCVRQD
+395 RILTIYGCVRED

-422 RDLLKFCARISRPS
+422 RDLLKFCARIARPS
-436 VESLQSDSLLL
+436 VESLQSDCLLL

-453 VACVSDPSR
+453 VACVPDPSR

-474 NLTAEKVMFILY
+474 NLSAEKVMFILY

-491 LRLDPDGALMY
+491 LRLDTDGAVMY

-518 RLAGGATLS
+518 RLASAATLS
-527 QSTGDVVSPFAST
+527 QSTGDVVAPFAST

-629 DKNVGYLEHINEYF
+629 DKNIGYLEHINEYF

-665 PAGSANLLHEEW
+665 PAGSANLLHEDW

-689 RFENAVKTN
+689 RFENAAKTN

-730 AEMLDCLSGLLDSE
+730 AEMLDCLSGLLDSDH
-744 QGSVTLVERGDK
+744 GSVTLVERGDK

-793 YVPELDPGVNDSQL
+793 YVPELDPGINDSQL

-815 EDLAILV
+815 EDLAILI

-832 PTQVTTV
+832 PTQLTTV

-875 AGRGYHGST
+875 AGRGYHGGI

-899 LSRASRPILDT
+899 LSRASRPVLDT

-920 GTREQKLDHTSL
+920 GTREQKPDHTSL
-932 SHLLSSPLPMPA
+932 SHLLSSPLPMPV
-944 HRSTLKD
+944 HRPALKD
-951 QSSAMDYL
+951 QSSAVDYL

-1061 QANMTGQVKDGTPPP
+1061 QANMKDGTPPP

-1240 DSEKRL
+1240 CAEKRL

-1255 AEQGYLLLSGRVRNA
+1255 AEQGYLLLAGRVRNA

-1278 ALETVFKRPISEAK
+1278 ALEAVFKRPISEAK

-1311 LSESDVRPA
+1311 LSESDVRPV

-1332 RMLVLVGNALK
+1332 RMLVLIGNALK

-1378 HQYTEASDFLGGL
+1378 HQYTEAGDFLGGL

-1513 AFTSPNL
+1513 AFTSPNI
-1520 EAFPTSSSDL
+1520 EDFPTSSSDL

-1536 NLKLHLPSLRTS
+1536 NLKLHLPLLRTS
-1548 PDLAQRL
+1548 AHLAERL

-1566 SWALHDDTTAN
+1566 SWALHDDTIAN

-1601 VCSRSPNPA
+1601 VCSRSSNPA
-1610 STPPGMS
+1610 STPPRLS

-1632 VFLDAVDCKPIGI
+1632 VFLDAVDCKPIGGI
-1645 LENPSLAAQGVK
+1645 LEGPSLAAQGVK
-1657 FLRERLESIASEHGL
+1657 FLRERLESIALEHDL
-1672 AVENLFVAVN
+1672 PVENLFIAAK
-1682 YTCAGDSN
+1682 YTCAGDNSM
-1690 VDGDF
+1690 DGGF
-1695 SFTSDGRMFG
+1695 GLTSDGRMFG

-1718 PSLAFNSRFN
+1718 PNLALNSRFN

-1769 AKATGHEVVRINLS
+1769 AKATGHDVVRINLS

-1803 GVFAW
+1803 GVFGW

-1857 FKIQPGVTRLFA
+1857 FKIQPGATRLFA

-1900 TADQEFIMQQLYPR
+1900 RADQEFIMRQLYPR
-1914 LPAPVIQLMVH
+1914 LPAPVVQLMVH
-1925 FNWKLADEVNVG
+1925 FNWKLADEVNVA

-1965 EFEGSNPGLSVHY
+1965 NFEGSNPGLSVHY

-1985 TEADKRKVA
+1985 TEADKRKIA

-2014 LGRISIVNNTLRIGN
+2014 LGRVSLVNNILRIGVT
-2029 AGFDTVPTVDFSKLP
+2029 GFDTVPTVDPSKLP
-2044 NLLFLDQQ
+2044 NLLLLDHQ

-2071 VGPPGCA
+2071 VGPPGCGKRTLTNICA
-2078 VYLRIYAALPFSFI
+2078 TLVGHPLSTMHMSPTADTVELLGSLEQHEAGGHFCWIDSPLVKGMRHGHWVVIESAQLC
-2092 LHSPS
+2092 SPS

-2111 LVLSE
+2111 LILSE

-2121 NGRLIRM
+2121 NGRLIRL
-2128 KPHPDFRLIL
+2128 KPHPNFRLIL
-2138 IVDEVSGLGAGSTGV
+2138 IVDEVSGAGAGSTGV

-2168 DLSMTNVDLDRI
+2168 DLSMTTVDLDRI
-2180 LTSMGIRNS
+2180 LTSIGIRNS

-2204 CGLTCLPTD
+2204 CGLTCSQAD
-2213 HINLLDGLPVT
+2213 HINLLDGLPLT
-2224 AGLLKRPPL
+2224 AGLLKRPPIG
-2233 EALLSCS
+2233 ALLSCS
-2240 QLAEC
+2240 QLAES

-2257 RQLFVDE
+2257 RQLFLAE
-2264 PEDDNLFL
+2264 PEDFL
-2272 TFDLERPKT
+2272 TFDLDRPKT

-2303 AASVVRTLINRFLSV
+2303 AVSVVRTLINRFLSV
-2318 VSDEISLESMYHHSG
+2318 VSDEISLESMYHRSG
-2333 VVGPRYLL
+2333 GVGPRYLL
-2341 HSLRQ
+2341 HSLPQ
-2346 LISCGN
+2346 VISCDSF
-2352 PVEYRQNHIHVVA
+2352 PQ
-2365 LAISSTQ
+2365 
-2372 SSPPPPH
+2372 P
-2379 LIRRVLLEQA
+2379 
-2389 NSADLGGLPGHVKA
+2389 
-2403 VFGHVCLTPDLS
+2403 
-2415 DYSSQATA
+2415 TA
-2423 DPWELWPDLRWAPG
+2423 DPWELWPDLRWIPG
-2437 WRHLTNSLGG
+2437 WQHLTNSVGG
-2447 PVLEWDRVLRTLL
+2447 TVLEWDRVLRTLL
-2460 VVELLQMQLEL
+2460 AVELLQMQMEL
-2471 IPPKSSTN
+2471 VPPKSSIN
-2479 QSFGTLSS
+2479 QSLETLSS
-2487 LSVLVVAHKFSV
+2487 LSVLVVAHKCSI
-2499 GQIPPTWL
+2499 GQIPTTWL

-2524 QAFVADRTVASQG
+2524 QTFVAERTVERPG

-2556 LHHFALKPLGDPQDW
+2556 LHQFALRPLGDPQDW
-2571 SDRLEFHNQRANLSA
+2571 SDRLDFHNQRANLST
-2586 VGVNGFIPI
+2586 VDVNGFIHI
-2595 LSAIRSVLSLP
+2595 LGAIRSVLSLP
-2606 VPRVVS
+2606 APRVVP
-2612 FSNSEFSP
+2612 FTNSEFSP

-2631 IGDLLQL
+2631 IGELLQL

-2649 DDSND
+2649 DGLND
-2654 ESLADEEDLVHQEGV
+2654 ESLTDEGGLVHHEEV
-2669 RDNLS
+2669 RDNPT

-2679 LWPLSMLSIL
+2679 LWPLSMLSTL
-2689 HTIYQMAEVQRQSE
+2689 HTIDQMAEDQRQSE
-2703 SLRAFVRC
+2703 PLRALVRC
-2711 LLLSMT
+2711 LLLNMT
-2717 RPQLMSLLSLAQ
+2717 RPQLMTLLSLAQ
-2729 PCHVTSSV
+2729 PCHVSSSV

-2754 FEQLCARL
+2754 FEQLYAHL
-2762 DLVSTGRLLPY
+2762 DLVSTGCLLPY

-2802 LSRYNMGAEPTYQT
+2802 LSRYNLGAEPTHQT

-2824 KAYKIAHVMLS
+2824 KAYRIAHVMLS
-2835 SHVRSPNDATYAPC
+2835 SHVRSPHGATYSSC
-2849 RSSNVN
+2849 RSSSVN
-2855 DITLNPDLTDLV
+2855 AMTPNPNLTDLV
-2867 LRSGQLLHAVDEA
+2867 LKSGQLLHAVNEA
-2880 LVTKIHS
+2880 LVTKVHS
-2887 PAIHHAPMHP
+2887 STVHHTPMHP

-2907 LDSLLQWIVSKL
+2907 LDSLLEWIASKL

-2924 ESVLMASVSPN
+2924 ESVFMASASPD

-2944 WLIGYLLKIKD
+2944 WFIGYMLKIKD
-2955 DPSNNDLIGIAW
+2955 DPSNSDLIGIAW
-2967 TLFGCLYVRCVCPVA
+2967 TLFGCLYLRCACPVA
-2982 PLDPYIVARVEEVA
+2982 PLDPYIVARVEEAA

-3016 ISFGDPSGALPKDG
+3016 ISFGNPSGALPKDG

-3041 LQGLAEAGLEHPWI
+3041 LQGLVEAGLEHPWI
-3055 SAIVTYREQLV
+3055 SALVTYREQLV

-3074 HNVISR
+3074 HNVLSR

-3090 NIQYSQLR
+3090 NIQILR
-3098 RRLSTFVVGFTEK
+3098 
-3111 LLLHRCSNQGLPQLN
+3111 GL
-3126 PDSIQRWLEVAS
+3126 
-3138 DLAEWLTEPER
+3138 
-3149 FHTFADIVEPLLHG
+3149 
-3163 VLATLVDRICTRDVH
+3163 RIWTH
-3178 WLQSLLVFYL
+3178 YGSL
-3188 PGICSKSHKTIE
+3188 
-3200 EEEFKL
+3200 
-3206 DVVYSSRFTNM
+3206 RMNM
-3217 DTLWPPADEYE
+3217 
-3228 GKAEAMSAT
+3228 KSAT

-3272 YQLTSVSVRNTLKQ
+3272 CQLTSISVRNTLKQ
-3286 AAIAVS
+3286 TAIAVS
-3292 LETNPSGPTQALA
+3292 LEANPSGPTQTLA

-3322 HHVDSAGS
+3322 HHVDSIGS
-3330 HDYQLTSFTGRL
+3330 HDYQLTSFMGRL

-3349 LARRWHQ
+3349 LARRWQQ

-3368 AALFIEAASRKHRIQ
+3368 AALFIEAASQKHRIQ

-3433 ESGQLGLGREE
+3433 ESRQFGLGREE

-3489 LSQATNVV
+3489 LSQDTNVIA
-3497 SKDHASEWR
+3497 KARASEWR
-3506 WHTLLNGYSM
+3506 WHTLLSGYSM
-3516 ASWLTLHSSV
+3516 ASWLTLHHSSV
-3526 SLDPSTDKQSL
+3526 SLDPSTDRQSL

-3559 IHQERNASL
+3559 IYDERNASL

-3580 SRLLAV
+3580 SKLLTV

-3605 SLLHLLT
+3605 SL
-3612 LIRRLEGF
+3612 
-3620 HVSDPLMKFLTGVE
+3620 V
-3634 MIWQEMHE
+3634 HE

-3661 ELLIEWRKMELKCWL
+3661 EILIEWRKMELKCWL
-3676 STLDTATSAFSS
+3676 STLDSATSAFSN

-3706 HATSDSTVGNTQSE
+3706 HATSDSTVGKTQSE

-3774 AWFYGQFLPAVQNE
+3774 VWFYGQFLSTVQNE

-3794 PIEKDL
+3794 PIEKEL

-3827 TIHKQVRNWETIL
+3827 TIHKQVRNWETVL

-3848 ETAISVPRFERPPNA
+3848 ETAISVPRFERLPDA
-3863 DCPDMPVSSLP
+3863 DCPNMPVSSLP
-3874 SASDAKNYWLSPQ
+3874 SASDVKNYWLSPL
-3887 DFQWICT
+3887 DFQWICN
-3894 QRTMNPQFGSH
+3894 QRTMNPRFGSH
-3905 FGRLPTLVPKF
+3905 FGI
-3916 HVHLRRMASGSPV
+3916 S
-3929 THWIQQLQTGTE
+3929 
-3941 AWAALLTDLETCTR
+3941 
-3955 QLESTCPPAHLLRQ
+3955 
-3969 LHAAKSTGKRKVTG
+3969 
-3983 SDNTE
+3983 
-3988 ELEQARRWNQQ
+3988 
-3999 FTTLQ
+3999 
-4004 QRKRWALSQWFKV
+4004 
-4017 AGNPHRANP
+4017 
-4026 GENAPHS
+4026 GENASHS

-4039 DTSSDAVD
+4039 DTTSDAVD
-4047 TELPGPDVD
+4047 TELMGSDVG
-4056 LNSYDDDNTSLPQL
+4056 LNSFDDNTSLPQL

-4085 MTSFLSQLSGDPWR
+4085 MTPFLSQLNGDPWR

-4151 SEIVTE
+4151 SAIVTE

-4176 NCVAAIRSCSQLT
+4176 NCVVAIRSCSQLT

-4195 FVQSDAFRSTF
+4195 FAHSDAFRSSL
-4206 DGKADSCSS
+4206 DGKANSCSS
-4215 DVAKDDVIYVPLGS
+4215 DVAKDDVVYAPLGS

-4266 STTPVTTDD
+4266 SITPVTTED

-4281 SDLWENLVAPVALP
+4281 SELWDNLVAPVARP
-4295 SIKVFA
+4295 SIDVFA
-4301 DFCRHICANYLD
+4301 DLCRHICTNYLD
-4313 RLTAAVEAI
+4313 RLTAAVETI
-4322 SENVNLI
+4322 SEDVNLL
-4329 SASPT
+4329 SASPA
-4334 FLLTHSSCQI
+4334 FLLTYPSCQI
-4344 YVCLSTALES
+4344 YARLSTALES
-4354 FLSISDAIV
+4354 FLSVSDAIV

-4368 NGFHNNVESSLAR
+4368 HGFHNNVEWSLAR
-4381 TTDRLRF
+4381 TADRLRS
-4388 EYQFLSTIVT
+4388 EYQFLSTVVT
-4398 QNALRALRCDE
+4398 QDPLRALHCE
-4409 ISKEECDSALCVL
+4409 ELSKEECGDALCVL

-4438 HADRYS
+4438 HADRHS
-4444 EDMGQI
+4444 KDMGQI
-4450 DLLLHFSDEMSV
+4450 DLLLQFSSEMSV
-4462 SASDLIL
+4462 SASDLIS
-4469 AQVNKLLT
+4469 AQVNKWLT
-4477 RCRVKL
+4477 RCRAKL
-4483 EQSQGD
+4483 EQSDGD

-4494 VRLTRAVFPLVDALS
+4494 VRLARAVFPLVDALS
-4509 KAVELRATQFWQ
+4509 KAAEVRATQFWQ

-4554 MSDEANGGMSCDNQA
+4554 MSDEATGGMSCDNQA

-4601 ECQEQIEGLMDETQK
+4601 ECQEQIEGLMDDTQK
-4616 TNQADDHGA
+4616 ANQADDRGA

-4640 RGEFG
+4640 HGEFG

-4662 EDTQDL
+4662 DETQDL
-4668 ENRMGDGANGASDE
+4668 ENRMGDGASGASDE

-4693 EEPASA
+4693 EEEPASTI
-4699 LPPAENDA
+4699 PPAENDT
-4707 GGVQDQTDG
+4707 GGVQDQTNG
-4716 KQDEKDTKDGSDV
+4716 KQDEKGTRDSSDV
-4729 QRQKKSLDSDHS
+4729 QRQKKSLDTDQP
-4741 AQEENEEANSGE
+4741 AQEKNEEANLGE
-4753 AESSPPSKKGPKSV
+4753 AESSPPPKKGPKSA

-4772 KTTVAGDDG
+4772 KTTVAGDEG
-4781 QMPPNNEQEL
+4781 QMLPNNEQEL

-4811 DDSLAALEAKR
+4811 DESLAALEAKR

-4827 ESTGNQTEDLPD
+4827 ETTGKQTEDLPD

-4850 EEAANADSGK
+4850 EEAGAVVIPASGLALIVSLTIHLTVPANADSGK

-4869 VDPGYEDQIMP
+4869 VDRGYEDQIMP
-4880 LDQGAEDQTELQDP
+4880 LDQDAKDQTELQDP

-4914 AGLDGAPVSEDTRPT
+4914 AGLDGAPANEDKRPT
-4929 EHDREQDSVHQLP
+4929 EYDHEQDSVQQLP
-4942 EQTEQSTGSRGGQ
+4942 EQTEQSTGNRGAQ
-4955 RVGTGQFGDLAPD
+4955 RVGTSQFGDLAPD
-4968 QIDAKDRSAPA
+4968 QLDAEDRSAPTV
-4979 AKTEGIAPK
+4979 KTEGTTSK

-5046 TMDTGNDSGIR
+5046 LIDTGNDSGIR
-5057 AFDSATESQ
+5057 AFDSATERQ

-5071 RSEQKPEQA
+5071 RSEQKRDQT

-5086 ENDEETREVPPNLIP
+5086 EHDEETSEEQSNLIP
-5101 TDVPEEQP
+5101 TDVPEEQS
-5109 LSSGLPLQQRLSG
+5109 LSSGLPLQQQRPSG
-5122 KSSKGDLAGE
+5122 KSSKGDLSG

-5166 STAGSHMFD
+5166 STAGSDMID
-5175 VGLAVERADLH
+5175 VSLAVELADLR
-5186 SVSTEEAKK
+5186 SISTEDAKE

-5291 FDSLATV
+5291 FDALATV

-5320 ILHDLQDTWVGD
+5320 ILHDLQDTWIGD

-5389 PQDSRVQAAV
+5389 PQDPKVQAAV

-5423 FDLRRYTSSGKLV
+5423 FDLRRYTSNGKLV